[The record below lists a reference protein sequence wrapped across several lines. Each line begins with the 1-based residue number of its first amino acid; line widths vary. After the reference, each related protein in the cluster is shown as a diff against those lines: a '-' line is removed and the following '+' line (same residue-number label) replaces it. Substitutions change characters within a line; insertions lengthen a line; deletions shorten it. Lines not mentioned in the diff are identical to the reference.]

1 VRHLES
7 SRLCLEPVTHEN
19 ADILWQIMQAGNLRD
34 YQDVPR
40 YTRDAFR
47 ERVASRPSQFDGRS
61 NGRFEWL
68 IYPAKS
74 GECVGWVSL
83 RLGDHGSST
92 AELGYS
98 LLSSARGY
106 GYATEAVRLLCDEAF
121 SSTSLRRLEAAC
133 VLENEPSRRLL
144 ARLGFTRVRL
154 QRSGAVVRG
163 RAVDILIFQM
173 EGQRWRRIHAG
184 STRRA
189 YRESVH

>member
-7 SRLCLEPVTHEN
+7 SRLYLEPVTREN
-19 ADILWQIMQAGNLRD
+19 ADVLWGIMQAANLRD

-68 IYPAKS
+68 IYPAK
-74 GECVGWVSL
+74 GDECIGWVSL

-98 LLSSARGY
+98 LLSSARGS

-121 SSTSLRRLEAAC
+121 SATSLRRVEAAC
-133 VLENEPSRRLL
+133 VTENEASRRLL
-144 ARLGFTRVRL
+144 VRLGFTRVRL

-173 EGQRWRRIHAG
+173 DGQRWRRMHAG
-184 STRRA
+184 SARRS
-189 YRESVH
+189 YGESLR

>member
-1 VRHLES
+1 LES
-7 SRLCLEPVTHEN
+7 GSLCLEPVTREN
-19 ADILWQIMQAGNLRD
+19 ADTLWQIMQAANLRD

-47 ERVASRPSQFDGRS
+47 ERVASRPLQFNGRA

-68 IYPAKS
+68 IYPAD
-74 GECVGWVSL
+74 GDGCAGWVSL

-98 LLSSARGY
+98 LLSTARGR

-121 SSTSLRRLEAAC
+121 SSTSLRRIEAAC
-133 VLENEPSRRLL
+133 VIENEASRRLL
-144 ARLGFTRVRL
+144 VRLGFTRVRL

-173 EGQRWRRIHAG
+173 EGQRWKRMHAA
-184 STRRA
+184 STRHGF
-189 YRESVH
+189 RETLKSR